1 MKYFNRTMEKLLM
14 ENKCFVQ
21 TKFVSL
27 TTKKLTFID
36 VVNKNVLV
44 MIKSFALFVNPCTY
58 AI

>member
-44 MIKSFALFVNPCTY
+44 MR
-58 AI
+58 